1 MANKDVSVGMNIGGL
16 SYYSSELKFVD
27 IGKLSQSWI
36 TQRTSGP
43 NANKWDTN
51 EQNLVN
57 WRNDGY
63 PSSLPGIFSFICFPL
78 IITKMS
84 KSFNQRNEYIKVFHK
99 LRHVSP
105 IPEDF
110 LPHMSR
116 LS

>member
-1 MANKDVSVGMNIGGL
+1 MIIVQCLYSMANKDVSVGMNIGGL

-27 IGKLSQSWI
+27 IAKLSQSWI

-63 PSSLPGIFSFICFPL
+63 PASLPGIFFLLFI
-78 IITKMS
+78 
-84 KSFNQRNEYIKVFHK
+84 FH
-99 LRHVSP
+99 
-105 IPEDF
+105 
-110 LPHMSR
+110 
-116 LS
+116 